1 MPGHKKGLVT
11 AKDVPEPIKEEAPG
25 PAASQVAEPL
35 AAEKPPLPPPNEEA
49 PPPLSPEEPQS
60 EDSEDSEDS
69 EEDARF
75 KQLKAI
81 AAHWQA
87 AAADRKSVV

>member
-1 MPGHKKGLVT
+1 MHLPGHKKGLVT

-49 PPPLSPEEPQS
+49 PPPLSPEEPQVIILCLFS
-60 EDSEDSEDS
+60 HVNFVNTCVKNGCIFSC
-69 EEDARF
+69 AQVPVKF
-75 KQLKAI
+75 YF
-81 AAHWQA
+81 
-87 AAADRKSVV
+87 